1 MTTRSVLIVD
11 DEIHIRALLEQTLED
26 LEDDGITIV
35 IAEDGAAGLEA
46 VRTHR
51 PELVFLDV
59 MMPRMNG
66 YDVCQQL
73 KGDPD
78 LAASTFVVMLTA
90 KGQEVDRTRGAE
102 VGADV
107 YTTKPFD
114 PDEILDL
121 ARRVLRLD

>member
-66 YDVCQQL
+66 YDVCQEL

-78 LAASTFVVMLTA
+78 LAASTYVVMLTA
-90 KGQEVDRTRGAE
+90 KGQEVDRSRGAE